1 MSSSSFELLIGLRH
15 LRANRGQGFVSFIAG
30 ISMGGVALGVTV
42 LIAVLSV
49 MNGFEQ
55 ELRERIL
62 SLMPHATISA
72 FGDGLTDWEAIAERG
87 RTSAEILASAPYI
100 EEQALLIAGAE
111 TAGVAVTGVLPKY
124 EQGVSQLAEKI
135 DTGSFDSL
143 QPGAYGIVLGSE
155 LAQKLKVKVGDR
167 VVMAT
172 SQPVVTPAGIMA
184 RMRGFKVVGTFASGM
199 YEFDRNFAYVHL
211 TDAAKLYRMGDK
223 VTGLRLKIDDIF
235 AAPRVVREF
244 AESLGGGYYIN
255 DWTHKNINFFRNI
268 QLAKS
273 LFFII
278 LLMVVGVAAF
288 NIVSTL
294 VMVVKDKRAEIA
306 ILRTM
311 GATPRSILVIF
322 VTQGVG
328 IGVIGTLLGV
338 AVGVLLATNL
348 ESLVHGLEWLLQT
361 KFLDKTVY
369 NISSLPARV
378 AWSDVAQIAAV
389 AFVLCLV
396 STLYPSW
403 RAART
408 QPAEALRHD

>member
-1 MSSSSFELLIGLRH
+1 MSSSRFELMIGLRH
-15 LRANRGQGFVSFIAG
+15 LRASRGRGFVSFIAG

-49 MNGFEQ
+49 MNGFER
-55 ELRERIL
+55 ELRDRIL

-72 FGDGLTDWEAIAERG
+72 FGDGLTDWESIAERG

-111 TAGVAVTGVLPKY
+111 TAGVAITGVLPKL
-124 EQGVSQLAEKI
+124 ERGVSQLAEKM
-135 DTGSFDSL
+135 DTGSFDAL
-143 QPGAYGIVLGSE
+143 QPGDYGIVLGSE
-155 LAQKLKVKVGDR
+155 LAQKLKVKLGDR

-172 SQPVVTPAGIMA
+172 SQPVVTPAGVMA

-223 VTGLRLKIDDIF
+223 VTGLRLKVDDIF

-244 AESLGGGYYIN
+244 AMALGGGYYIN

-311 GATPRSILVIF
+311 GATPRSILAIF
-322 VTQGVG
+322 MTQGVG
-328 IGVIGTLLGV
+328 IGVIGTLLGI
-338 AVGVLLATNL
+338 ACGVLLATNL
-348 ESLVHGLEWLLQT
+348 EALVHGLEWLLQT

-369 NISSLPARV
+369 NISDLPARV
-378 AWSDVAQIAAV
+378 GWKDVLQIAGAT
-389 AFVLCLV
+389 FFLCLV
-396 STLYPSW
+396 STVYPSW